1 MKGYR
6 EMVNNLTN
14 DFAWMDSRS
23 GVMRDSKESKGAESY
38 KGHVVE
44 GYDHQRP
51 GGTWHINDETYWN
64 EMHLITIIVE
74 HFILFNMHIV

>member
-1 MKGYR
+1 MQGYR

-14 DFAWMDSRS
+14 DFASMDSRS

-44 GYDHQRP
+44 GYDHQCS
-51 GGTWHINDETYWN
+51 GGTWNINNESYCN

-74 HFILFNMHIV
+74 HFILINMHIV